1 MQQHQVDQG
10 TMADI
15 YSLHLLNMCMSVIV
29 ELALPPTEFQL
40 GRILSVDST
49 ATITLKTMVPL
60 GTQAVPLFQVVGETD
75 ESFQSDIKAHE
86 VVSDINVVNE
96 HDDTV
101 LYALDWNVATD
112 TFLDRIRSHGGHLLE
127 AAGGQDS
134 WSMEIRFP
142 SHDTLGAFQADCR
155 DTQTPIDI
163 TRIFNPTKPDAGPWY
178 GLTAPQRET
187 LMFAVEQGYY
197 SLPREASTVAV
208 ADEFDISDQAAT
220 ERLRRAIDTL
230 VSNTLELTATGDG

>member
-1 MQQHQVDQG
+1 MHCLKH
-10 TMADI
+10 A
-15 YSLHLLNMCMSVIV
+15 SSVIRAF
-29 ELALPPTEFQL
+29 ALSPTGFQL
-40 GRILSVDST
+40 GVVLSVEAT
-49 ATITLKTMVPL
+49 APITLKTMVTL

-75 ESFQSDIKAHE
+75 ESFQSNIKAHE

-101 LYALDWNVATD
+101 LYALDWDVATD

-142 SHDTLGAFQADCR
+142 SHDTLGAFQADCK

-230 VSNTLELTATGDG
+230 VSNTLELTAAGDR

>member
-1 MQQHQVDQG
+1 
-10 TMADI
+10 
-15 YSLHLLNMCMSVIV
+15 MSVIV
-29 ELALPPTEFQL
+29 ELTVPPTEFQL
-40 GRILSVDST
+40 GRILSVES
-49 ATITLKTMVPL
+49 AAKITLKTMVPL

-75 ESFQSDIKAHE
+75 DSFQSDVNAHE
-86 VVSDINVVNE
+86 VVSDINVVNK
-96 HDDTV
+96 HDGTV
-101 LYALDWNVATD
+101 LYALDWTVAAD
-112 TFLDRIRSHGGHLLE
+112 TFLDRIRTHDGHILE
-127 AAGGQDS
+127 AEGGQDR
-134 WSMEIRFP
+134 WTIQIRFP
-142 SHDTLGAFQADCR
+142 SHDTLAAFQADCN

-163 TRIFNPTKPDAGPWY
+163 KRIFNPTNPDAGAWY

-187 LMFAVEQGYY
+187 LVFAVEQGYY